1 MRKYPVMAAL
11 ILLALAATAEAWNH
25 FGHMTVAAIAYE
37 RLTPKALDD
46 EYMTAARDLAEQR
59 IALAGLR
66 LANLLNDIFD
76 RRN

>member
-11 ILLALAATAEAWNH
+11 ILLALAATAGAWNH